1 MIRQLASDDISGLS
15 INKQSN
21 SAVYVQWADVNPTVP
36 QYRIRL
42 WYNGN
47 LRLDKILSGQDAA
60 NNYYI
65 WYIDYPPYAL
75 MPGDVIKAEV
85 TPYAGGIAVGNP
97 YTASATIQA
106 TPNSQEPIAV
116 TQTTPVQNTTP
127 PAVPPIPPPQRV
139 FQPPA
144 DTPVF
149 QPSAPPQ
156 RIIPPPA
163 PAQRVTQPPA
173 DTYEPQPVFQP
184 PPTSPIVRPTEHGII
199 AWIKSHVLLSIGIL
213 GAGVIVTHNVRK
225 S

>member
-1 MIRQLASDDISGLS
+1 MIGSDEITGLS

-47 LRLDKILSGQDAA
+47 LRLDKILSGQDAR

-85 TPYAGGIAVGNP
+85 TPYAGGIAVSNP

-116 TQTTPVQNTTP
+116 TPVIPVQNT
-127 PAVPPIPPPQRV
+127 PPPV
-139 FQPPA
+139 FQPPGP
-144 DTPVF
+144 PV
-149 QPSAPPQ
+149 
-156 RIIPPPA
+156 
-163 PAQRVTQPPA
+163 RVTQPPP
-173 DTYEPQPVFQP
+173 DTYTGLPSQQRTV
-184 PPTSPIVRPTEHGII
+184 SGIGG
-199 AWIKSHVLLSIGIL
+199 WIKSHVLLSIGIL
-213 GAGVIVTHNVRK
+213 GAGVVMIHNKKK